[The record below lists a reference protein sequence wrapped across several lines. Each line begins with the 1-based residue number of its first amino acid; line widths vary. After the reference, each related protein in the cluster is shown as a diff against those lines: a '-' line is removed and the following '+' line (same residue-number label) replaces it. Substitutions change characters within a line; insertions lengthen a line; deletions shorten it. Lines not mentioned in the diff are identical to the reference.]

1 MPCRWLFTDSLY
13 GDRPAAAFCLAR
25 DSCRL
30 GSPEMEL
37 NSAKRFRRS
46 RDASFIVWFSLLFA
60 RRRPLGIVAIGLIA
74 DSLTTGLVGWTSPFM
89 IPRRFASLGPPTF
102 SLVFWLS
109 TWKVLLGERCLLIC
123 MIELL
128 LPRSPSL
135 VASGPSSS
143 PPPPS
148 CSASS
153 LSDD

>member
-1 MPCRWLFTDSLY
+1 MPCIRLLTESLY
-13 GDRPAAAFCLAR
+13 GDRPVAAFYLAR
-25 DSCRL
+25 VSYRL

-37 NSAKRFRRS
+37 NSARRFRRS
-46 RDASFIVWFSLLFA
+46 RDPSFIVLLSLLFA

-89 IPRRFASLGPPTF
+89 IPRRFASLGPATF

-109 TWKVLLGERCLLIC
+109 TWNVLLGERCLLNC